1 MQEFEGRVAVVTGGG
16 SGIGEALSRACS
28 ARGMKVVVV
37 DVEESAA
44 KRVVDG
50 IQAGGGDAFPAVVD
64 VRHRAELERLARE
77 VDERYGGCHLLCNN
91 AGVLVTRPVLEL
103 EEKDWAWTLAVNL
116 MGPIHAVS
124 VFLPGMIAS
133 GEPGH
138 VVNTAS
144 IAGLVAL
151 PQMDLGAYTT
161 SKFALVG
168 YSEYLRADLA
178 AQGIPIGVSV
188 VCPGAVE
195 TRIAESE
202 RNRPGELDTGQGGK
216 TSVADPGGPG
226 VAGLQNPRAAAERIL
241 AGVERDEAWILTH
254 PEMKGL
260 VEKRSGALSTAFDA
274 AAALSPGQPGVRD

>member
-1 MQEFEGRVAVVTGGG
+1 MQEFEGRVAVITGGG
-16 SGIGEALSRACS
+16 SGIGEALSRGCS
-28 ARGMKVVVV
+28 ARGMKVVGV

-44 KRVVDG
+44 ARVAEE
-50 IQAGGGDAFPAVVD
+50 IRQAGGDALAARVD
-64 VRHRAELERLARE
+64 VRHRAELEGLADRVNE
-77 VDERYGGCHLLCNN
+77 AYGGCHLLCNN

-103 EEKDWAWTLAVNL
+103 AENDWAWTLAVNV
-116 MGPIHAVS
+116 MGPIHACS

-133 GEPGH
+133 GQPGH

-144 IAGLVAL
+144 IAGLVAM

-188 VCPGAVE
+188 VCPGAVR

-202 RNRPGELDTGQGGK
+202 RNRPGELETGQGGERAA
-216 TSVADPGGPG
+216 ADPSAPT
-226 VAGLQNPRAAAERIL
+226 VAGLLTPEAAAERIL
-241 AGVERDEAWILTH
+241 GGVERDETWILTH

-260 VEKRSGALSTAFDA
+260 VEKRSRALSEAFA
-274 AAALSPGQPGVRD
+274 AAPAGAA

>member
-1 MQEFEGRVAVVTGGG
+1 MKEFEGRVAVITGGG
-16 SGIGEALSRACS
+16 SGIGEALSQACS

-44 KRVVDG
+44 GRVVDG
-50 IQAGGGDAFPAVVD
+50 IRQAGGEALPAVVD
-64 VRHRAELERLARE
+64 VRHRAELERLAHQVSE
-77 VDERYGGCHLLCNN
+77 TYGGCHLLCNN

-103 EEKDWAWTLAVNL
+103 EEKDWAWTLAVNV

-133 GEPGH
+133 GESGH

-151 PQMDLGAYTT
+151 AQMDLGAYTT

-188 VCPGAVE
+188 VCPGAVQ

-202 RNRPGELDTGQGGK
+202 RNRPGELDTGQGDR
-216 TSVADPGGPG
+216 TAAADPAAPS
-226 VAGLQNPRAAAERIL
+226 VAGLQTPQAAAERIL
-241 AGVERDEAWILTH
+241 TGVERDEAWILTH

-260 VEKRSGALSTAFDA
+260 VERRSQALSEAFA
-274 AAALSPGQPGVRD
+274 AASSGPG

>member
-1 MQEFEGRVAVVTGGG
+1 MKKFEGRVAVITGGG
-16 SGIGEALSRACS
+16 SGIGAALSRACS
-28 ARGMKVVVV
+28 AREMKVVVV
-37 DVEESAA
+37 DVEESAGE
-44 KRVVDG
+44 RVAHG
-50 IQAGGGDAFPAVVD
+50 IRQQGGDAFARVVD
-64 VRHRAELERLARE
+64 VRHRTELERLARE

-144 IAGLVAL
+144 IAGLVTF
-151 PQMDLGAYTT
+151 PQMDLAAYTT
-161 SKFALVG
+161 SKFGLVG
-168 YSEYLRADLA
+168 YSEYLRGDLA

-195 TRIAESE
+195 TSIAESE
-202 RNRPGELDTGQGGK
+202 RNRPAELDTGQGGK
-216 TSVADPGGPG
+216 TAAADPAGPA
-226 VAGLQNPRAAAERIL
+226 VAGLQTPEAAAERIL

-260 VEKRSGALSTAFDA
+260 VEARSRALLAAFDA
-274 AAALSPGQPGVRD
+274 AAGPASGAPGVRD